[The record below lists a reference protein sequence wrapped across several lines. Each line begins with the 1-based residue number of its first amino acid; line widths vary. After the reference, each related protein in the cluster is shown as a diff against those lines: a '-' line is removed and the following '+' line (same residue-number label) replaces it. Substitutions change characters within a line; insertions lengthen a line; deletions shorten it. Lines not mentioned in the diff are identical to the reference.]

1 MAADPQGVLARALT
15 AVKYAFTGNPPANW
29 GPANW
34 FGPLDPMTPMAP
46 PEVAGRQYDYPV
58 GFNLNL
64 TPRSEEPVGFGKL
77 KSLAR
82 NSDLLRMVMEGQKD
96 KFEALE
102 WAIKPRET
110 GGPHRAQVDRSVR
123 EIQAQLEYPDRVHDW
138 AQWTRMLLEQL
149 FVLDA
154 ASIYRRRDISGRPYA
169 FELLDG
175 ATIKV
180 LLDPSG
186 RRPPAPMPA
195 YQQILKG
202 VPAVNYTSDE
212 LLYYPQNPR
221 ADHAYGF
228 SRVEMIVTI
237 VETSIDRMKSQR
249 AFFRDG
255 NLSDGFFEAP
265 EGVQPDQVAQ
275 VETRWNNLVSAGIE
289 NRRIAQFLPAGF
301 KWNPIGQPPLQDM
314 FDEWLIRL
322 ICFVFSTSPTPFLK
336 QQGLGQ
342 GSSHT
347 DHAAAEAAGLA
358 NIMAYARRLM
368 NRILAED
375 YGRPDLEFTWVEDR
389 EFDPD
394 TKSQI
399 EDRRLRNGSLTLDEV
414 RDRNGD
420 DPLPDGIGARPRI
433 YTGAGP
439 VAIEEFGASRAAET
453 SA

>member
-1 MAADPQGVLARALT
+1 
-15 AVKYAFTGNPPANW
+15 
-29 GPANW
+29 
-34 FGPLDPMTPMAP
+34 
-46 PEVAGRQYDYPV
+46 
-58 GFNLNL
+58 
-64 TPRSEEPVGFGKL
+64 
-77 KSLAR
+77 
-82 NSDLLRMVMEGQKD
+82 
-96 KFEALE
+96 
-102 WAIKPRET
+102 
-110 GGPHRAQVDRSVR
+110 
-123 EIQAQLEYPDRVHDW
+123 
-138 AQWTRMLLEQL
+138 
-149 FVLDA
+149 
-154 ASIYRRRDISGRPYA
+154 
-169 FELLDG
+169 
-175 ATIKV
+175 
-180 LLDPSG
+180 
-186 RRPPAPMPA
+186 
-195 YQQILKG
+195 
-202 VPAVNYTSDE
+202 
-212 LLYYPQNPR
+212 
-221 ADHAYGF
+221 
-228 SRVEMIVTI
+228 
-237 VETSIDRMKSQR
+237 
-249 AFFRDG
+249 
-255 NLSDGFFEAP
+255 LSDGFFEAP

>member
-1 MAADPQGVLARALT
+1 MAADPQGMIARALV
-15 AVKYAFTGNPPANW
+15 AVKYAFTGNA
-29 GPANW
+29 PANW
-34 FGPLDPMTPMAP
+34 FGPLDPMQPMAP

-64 TPRSEEPVGFGKL
+64 TPRSEEPIGFEKL
-77 KSLAR
+77 KRLAR

-96 KFEALE
+96 KFESLE
-102 WAIKPRET
+102 WSIKPREKAGQLRGAT
-110 GGPHRAQVDRSVR
+110 DPTVAA
-123 EIQAQLEYPDRVHDW
+123 IQAQLEYPDRVHDW
-138 AQWTRMLLEQL
+138 AQWSRMLLEQL

-154 ASIYRRRDISGRPYA
+154 VSIYRRRDVTERPFA

-186 RRPPAPMPA
+186 RRPAPPLPG

-202 VPAVNYTSDE
+202 VPAVDYTADE

-228 SRVEMIVTI
+228 SRVEMIVNI
-237 VETSIDRMKSQR
+237 VETSIDRMKSQK
-249 AFFRDG
+249 AYFRDG

-275 VETRWNNLVSAGIE
+275 VETRWNNLTSAGVE

-322 ICFVFSTSPTPFLK
+322 ICFTFSTSPTPFLK

-342 GSSHT
+342 GSAQS

-358 NIMAYARRLM
+358 NLMAFVRRLM

-375 YGRPDLEFTWVEDR
+375 FARPDLEFTWIEDR

-394 TKSQI
+394 VKSRI
-399 EDRRLRNGSLTLDEV
+399 EDRRLRNGSLSIDEV

-420 DPLPDGIGARPRI
+420 DPLPDGRGARPMI
-433 YTGAGP
+433 YTGG
-439 VAIEEFGASRAAET
+439 GALPIGEPEAPDS
-453 SA
+453 